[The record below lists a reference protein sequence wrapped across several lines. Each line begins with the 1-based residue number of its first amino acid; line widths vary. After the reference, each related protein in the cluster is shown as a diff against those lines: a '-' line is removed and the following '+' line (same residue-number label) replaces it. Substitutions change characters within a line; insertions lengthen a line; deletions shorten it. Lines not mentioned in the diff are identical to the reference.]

1 MKVAFFDPFAGA
13 AGDMFLGALIDTGWP
28 ASELEAELRKLPIE
42 NYTIQVK
49 KVTRGPIAATHVHFK
64 IGAELHHRNLA
75 TITGIIETS
84 SLAAPVRD
92 RAIAM
97 FRDLAEAEAR
107 AHGSTI
113 DKVHFHEVGAVD
125 SILDIVGAAAG
136 LEWLGA
142 ADIVVAPMNTG
153 GGTVNTRHGEIPV
166 PGMATLN
173 VLEAAN
179 APVFSS
185 TDRAELLT
193 PTGALVLT
201 HAATRYGKL
210 PAMQVTASGYGA
222 GSRDPELPNVL
233 RLVIGD
239 TDDRPDADVVAVIE
253 TNLDDVSP
261 EVVAYALERLL
272 ESGALDA
279 YATPIQ
285 MKKGR
290 PATMIS
296 AIVRPD
302 DADHL
307 AAVLFAETST
317 LGVRIHETRRR
328 KLARD
333 SLIVTTDWGNVRVK
347 LSFLD
352 GRRHD
357 AAPEYDDCARLARE
371 RGVPLR
377 SIMDAARALA
387 LSETSG
393 A

>member
-97 FRDLAEAEAR
+97 FRDLAASEAR

>member
-142 ADIVVAPMNTG
+142 ADIVVAP
-153 GGTVNTRHGEIPV
+153 
-166 PGMATLN
+166 
-173 VLEAAN
+173 
-179 APVFSS
+179 
-185 TDRAELLT
+185 
-193 PTGALVLT
+193 
-201 HAATRYGKL
+201 
-210 PAMQVTASGYGA
+210 
-222 GSRDPELPNVL
+222 
-233 RLVIGD
+233 
-239 TDDRPDADVVAVIE
+239 
-253 TNLDDVSP
+253 
-261 EVVAYALERLL
+261 
-272 ESGALDA
+272 
-279 YATPIQ
+279 
-285 MKKGR
+285 
-290 PATMIS
+290 
-296 AIVRPD
+296 
-302 DADHL
+302 
-307 AAVLFAETST
+307 
-317 LGVRIHETRRR
+317 
-328 KLARD
+328 
-333 SLIVTTDWGNVRVK
+333 
-347 LSFLD
+347 
-352 GRRHD
+352 
-357 AAPEYDDCARLARE
+357 
-371 RGVPLR
+371 
-377 SIMDAARALA
+377 
-387 LSETSG
+387 
-393 A
+393 

>member
-13 AGDMFLGALIDTGWP
+13 AGDMFLGALVDAGWP
-28 ASELEAELRKLPIE
+28 AGELEAELRKLPLDT
-42 NYTIQVK
+42 YTMQVE
-49 KVTRGPIAATHVHFK
+49 KVTRGPIAATHVHFE
-64 IGAELHHRNLA
+64 IGAEQHHRNLA
-75 TITGIIETS
+75 AITSIIEAS

-97 FRDLAEAEAR
+97 FRDLAASEAR

-166 PGMATLN
+166 PSMATLN

-239 TDDRPDADVVAVIE
+239 TDDRPDADVVAIIE

-296 AIVRPD
+296 AIVRPN

-333 SLIVTTDWGNVRVK
+333 SLIVTTDWGDVRVK

-352 GRRHD
+352 GRRHH

-371 RGVPLR
+371 RGVPFR

>member
-1 MKVAFFDPFAGA
+1 VKVAFFDPFAGA
-13 AGDMFLGALIDTGWP
+13 AGDMFLGALVDAGWP
-28 ASELEAELRKLPIE
+28 AGELEAELRKLPLD
-42 NYTIQVK
+42 NYTMQVE
-49 KVTRGPIAATHVHFK
+49 KVTRGPIAATHVHFE
-64 IGAELHHRNLA
+64 IGAEQHHRNLA
-75 TITGIIETS
+75 AITGIIEAS

-97 FRDLAEAEAR
+97 FRNLAAAEAR

-173 VLEAAN
+173 MLEATN

-296 AIVRPD
+296 AIVRPN

-333 SLIVTTDWGNVRVK
+333 SLIVTTDWGDVRVK

-377 SIMDAARALA
+377 SIMYAARALA

>member
-1 MKVAFFDPFAGA
+1 VKIAFFDAFAGA
-13 AGDMFLGALIDTGWP
+13 AGDMFLGALVDAGWP
-28 ASELEAELRKLPIE
+28 AAELEAELGKLPLD
-42 NYTIQVK
+42 NYAMRVE
-49 KVTRGPIAATHVHFK
+49 KVTRGPIAATHVHFE
-64 IGAELHHRNLA
+64 IGAEHHHRNLA
-75 TITGIIETS
+75 VITGIIEAS
-84 SLAAPVRD
+84 SLEPAVRD

-97 FRDLAEAEAR
+97 FRELAAAEAR

-113 DKVHFHEVGAVD
+113 DEVHFHEVGAVD

-136 LEWLGA
+136 LEWLDAGQ
-142 ADIVVAPMNTG
+142 IVVAPMNTG
-153 GGTVNTRHGEIPV
+153 GGTIRTQHGEIPV

-185 TDRAELLT
+185 TDRGELLT

-201 HAATRYGKL
+201 HAATGYGRL

-233 RLVIGD
+233 RLVIGE
-239 TDDRPDADVVAVIE
+239 TESRPDADVVAVIE

-272 ESGALDA
+272 AAGALDA

-290 PATMIS
+290 PATMVS
-296 AIVRPD
+296 AIARPD

-333 SLIVTTDWGNVRVK
+333 SLIVTTNWGDVRVK

-371 RGVPLR
+371 HGVPLR
-377 SIMDAARALA
+377 SIMDDARARAL
-387 LSETSG
+387 SQTSDR
-393 A
+393 

>member
-296 AIVRPD
+296 AIVRPN

-333 SLIVTTDWGNVRVK
+333 SLIVTTDWGDVRVK

-352 GRRHD
+352 GRRHH

>member
-296 AIVRPD
+296 AIVRPN

-333 SLIVTTDWGNVRVK
+333 SLIVTTDWGDVRVK

>member
-296 AIVRPD
+296 AIVRPN

-352 GRRHD
+352 GRRHH

>member
-333 SLIVTTDWGNVRVK
+333 SLIVTTDWGDVRVK

-352 GRRHD
+352 GRRHH